1 MRLRFPAVVLL
12 VVALLAALLAWRS
25 GDRPARAGRVPA
37 VTDTPLL
44 SARRVPSLLIS
55 ARRDP
60 VLKSALATII
70 DEGPADTCAVV
81 DVGGRTVYSSKSTLP
96 VAPASNQKLVT
107 AQLAL
112 DLLGVDH
119 RYTTEVVAA
128 QPAGGTVSGDLT
140 LVGGG
145 DPVLGTKDYLDHFD
159 DPHAV
164 GTSLESLADRVEAKG
179 VRHITGSVVGDESR
193 YDSQRDV
200 SSWPDRYLEQHQL
213 GPLTALPVNGSN
225 VDFPPV
231 FTEETRTEATPAED
245 PPAFAAEK
253 LTDLLRERGVQVD
266 GPPRAGRAPAGA
278 ATLAKVTSPPLS
290 EIVRQMLTQSD
301 NQIAELL
308 VKELGFE
315 QGGGGTTAAGLEVMR
330 RAITKLGVPVGGV
343 VLHDGSGL
351 DHDDR
356 LTCGLIA
363 TLLAQAGPA
372 SPVGEG
378 LAVAGESGTL
388 RERFTEPPEKG
399 RILAK
404 TGTLDDVTALSGFA
418 RALHGPTLTF
428 AYVANGEIIG
438 PDLLSLQDRLGEAM
452 VDYAGPMTIQ
462 ALGPR

>member
-1 MRLRFPAVVLL
+1 VRLRLPAALLL
-12 VVALLAALLAWRS
+12 VVALLAAFFSWRS
-25 GDRPARAGRVPA
+25 GSQPAKDGRAPSVA
-37 VTDTPLL
+37 STPVL
-44 SARRVPSLLIS
+44 SARRVPSLLLS
-55 ARRDP
+55 AQRDP
-60 VLKSALATII
+60 VLTDALATII
-70 DEGPADTCAVV
+70 DDGPTDTCAVV

-112 DLLGVDH
+112 DLLGVDY
-119 RYTTEVVAA
+119 RYTTKVVAA
-128 QPAGGTVSGDLT
+128 KPTGDTVTGDLT

-159 DPHAV
+159 DPRAV
-164 GTSLESLADRVEAKG
+164 GTSLESLADRIKAAG

-193 YDSQRDV
+193 YDSERDV
-200 SSWPDRYLEQHQL
+200 STWPDRYLEQHQL

-245 PPAFAAEK
+245 PPEFAAEK
-253 LTDLLRERGVQVD
+253 LTELLRERGVRVD
-266 GPPRAGRAPAGA
+266 GDPRAGRAPAGRPV
-278 ATLAKVTSPPLS
+278 LAKVTSPPLS
-290 EIVRQMLTQSD
+290 DIVRQMLTQSD

-315 QGGGGTTAAGLEVMR
+315 KGAGGTTAAGLEVMR
-330 RAITKLGVPVGGV
+330 RAITELGVPVGGV

-363 TLLAQAGPA
+363 TLLAQAGPT

-388 RERFTEPPEKG
+388 RERFTEAPEKG

-418 RALHGPTLTF
+418 RSVHGPTLTF
-428 AYVANGEIIG
+428 AYVANGQIIG
-438 PDLLSLQDRLGEAM
+438 PDLLALQDRLGEAM
-452 VDYAGPMTIQ
+452 VDYAGPLTIRT
-462 ALGPR
+462 LGPR